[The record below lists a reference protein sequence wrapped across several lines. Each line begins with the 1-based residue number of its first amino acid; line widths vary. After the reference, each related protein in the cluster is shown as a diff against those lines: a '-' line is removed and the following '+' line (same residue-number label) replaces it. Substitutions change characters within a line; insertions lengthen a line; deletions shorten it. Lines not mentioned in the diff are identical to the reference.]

1 MGAGLAQAARSLGPL
16 GKQPGRDWFLTQS
29 SGWDLSCREAYHTR
43 DGFSSVSPWSALTGK
58 APDLQCQLSGISCTS
73 SGQRRKDPAVW
84 NHSQVARQSLLPAF
98 RVEIWPPVVS
108 GPLFPGRPAPLPAS
122 PGRHI
127 FKDGSL
133 LFSSLPPGSLSLKP
147 SAACMQA
154 SCSHTSHFC
163 SFLSKSMSKPHD
175 PCIFFYCTY

>member
-1 MGAGLAQAARSLGPL
+1 MASP
-16 GKQPGRDWFLTQS
+16 
-29 SGWDLSCREAYHTR
+29 
-43 DGFSSVSPWSALTGK
+43 VSPWSALTGK
-58 APDLQCQLSGISCTS
+58 APDLQCQPSGISCAS
-73 SGQRRKDPAVW
+73 SGQRRKDPAIW
-84 NHSQVARQSLLPAF
+84 NHSQGARQSLLLPAL

-147 SAACMQA
+147 SAACVQA

-175 PCIFFYCTY
+175 PCIFFYCTYQISLYKKGLHLFLFFYFCSKIISNSISLNFCKHF